1 MIQWAGW
8 VATTMTVSSYFFK
21 RPITLR
27 VIQATSACVWL
38 VYGWLI
44 HSGPVLV
51 TNVLVVVA
59 AVGSIFFMMKGAANS
74 PA

>member
-1 MIQWAGW
+1 MGVWTGW
-8 VATTMTVSSYFFK
+8 VATTLTVSSYFFK

-38 VYGWLI
+38 VYGSLI

-59 AVGSIFFMMKGAANS
+59 ALGSIFFMMKGTGKA

>member
-1 MIQWAGW
+1 MEVWAGW
-8 VATTMTVSSYFFK
+8 VATTLTVSSYFFK

-59 AVGSIFFMMKGAANS
+59 ALGSIFFMMRGTGNA

>member
-1 MIQWAGW
+1 MVEWAGW
-8 VATTMTVSSYFFK
+8 VATTLTVSSYFFK
-21 RPITLR
+21 RPIALR
-27 VIQATSACVWL
+27 VVQATSACVWL
-38 VYGWLI
+38 VYGSLI

-59 AVGSIFFMMKGAANS
+59 ALGSIFFMMRGTGTS

>member
-1 MIQWAGW
+1 MEVWAGW
-8 VATTMTVSSYFFK
+8 VATTLTVSSYFFK

-59 AVGSIFFMMKGAANS
+59 AVGSIFFMMKGTGSS

>member
-1 MIQWAGW
+1 MEVWAGW
-8 VATTMTVSSYFFK
+8 VATTLTVSSYFFK

-27 VIQATSACVWL
+27 VIQATSAFVWL
-38 VYGWLI
+38 VYGSLI

-59 AVGSIFFMMKGAANS
+59 ALGSIFFMMKGTGKA

>member
-1 MIQWAGW
+1 ML
-8 VATTMTVSSYFFK
+8 TVSSYFFK

-38 VYGWLI
+38 VYGSLI

-59 AVGSIFFMMKGAANS
+59 ALGSIFFMMKGTGNA

>member
-8 VATTMTVSSYFFK
+8 VATTLTVSSYFFK

-59 AVGSIFFMMKGAANS
+59 AVGSIFFMTKGTANS

>member
-59 AVGSIFFMMKGAANS
+59 AVGSIFFMMKGTTNS

>member
-1 MIQWAGW
+1 MEVWAGW

-59 AVGSIFFMMKGAANS
+59 AVGSIFFMMKGPSNA
-74 PA
+74 PV

>member
-1 MIQWAGW
+1 MEVWAGW
-8 VATTMTVSSYFFK
+8 VATTLTVSSYFFK

-38 VYGWLI
+38 VYGSLI

-59 AVGSIFFMMKGAANS
+59 ALGSIFFMMKRPGSS

>member
-1 MIQWAGW
+1 MEVWAGW
-8 VATTMTVSSYFFK
+8 VATTLTVSSYFFK

-38 VYGWLI
+38 VYGSLI

-59 AVGSIFFMMKGAANS
+59 ALGSIFFMMKGPGSS

>member
-1 MIQWAGW
+1 MGVWTGW
-8 VATTMTVSSYFFK
+8 VATMLTVSSYFFK

-38 VYGWLI
+38 VYGSLI

-59 AVGSIFFMMKGAANS
+59 ALGSIFFMMKGTGNA

>member
-1 MIQWAGW
+1 MEVWAGW

-59 AVGSIFFMMKGAANS
+59 ALGSIFFMMKGPGNA

>member
-1 MIQWAGW
+1 MVAWAGW
-8 VATTMTVSSYFFK
+8 VATTLTVSSYFFK

-59 AVGSIFFMMKGAANS
+59 AVGSIFFMMKAGQS